1 MRRTTVD
8 LVPLVYLV
16 CQVFMVERNQSGEP
30 DKPNRPDRPET
41 TLHLMAAR
49 IEMMP
54 QNMVLSPYSP
64 LKWYCGKYR
73 ISLARGHM
81 ILVRNCLCSLFDSF
95 FGLDLQRSRPFING
109 TSGFQEVGSSTSRSP
124 SYRYRF
130 LHEPRHQ
137 CGTGSWELLG
147 THDLIAPSTGIG
159 AKRENRPDMF
169 FGRYPIL
176 FGHNLPTLE

>member
-64 LKWYCGKYR
+64 LKWYCGKWHVS
-73 ISLARGHM
+73 IPKGHRLRYV
-81 ILVRNCLCSLFDSF
+81 IVWVCDSF
-95 FGLDLQRSRPFING
+95 L
-109 TSGFQEVGSSTSRSP
+109 
-124 SYRYRF
+124 
-130 LHEPRHQ
+130 
-137 CGTGSWELLG
+137 
-147 THDLIAPSTGIG
+147 
-159 AKRENRPDMF
+159 
-169 FGRYPIL
+169 
-176 FGHNLPTLE
+176 